1 MTEQLFS
8 IAHYADQA
16 VLWILIGLSV
26 VSLGIILERF
36 FFLNGIHKDSKEV
49 LEKIELALK
58 ENRLSEIKELAKNT
72 NSVMGKAATYALI
85 HIEESGEKGLEEIFN
100 TFSITLRPKMEK
112 FLSFLG
118 TIGSNAPYIGLLGT
132 VLGIM
137 KAFHDMTHATSD
149 AGQKVVMAGISL
161 ALVAT
166 ASGLAVAIPSVMF
179 YNYFNKKV
187 QSIFDALNAVRE
199 LCLAYAKTIGSKK

>member
-26 VSLGIILERF
+26 VSLGIILERL
-36 FFLNGIHKDSKEV
+36 FFLNSIHKDSKEV

-137 KAFHDMTHATSD
+137 KAFHDITHATSD

>member
-36 FFLNGIHKDSKEV
+36 FFLGSIHKDSKEV

-72 NSVMGKAATYALI
+72 HSVMGKAATYALI

>member
-8 IAHYADQA
+8 MAHYADQA
-16 VLWILIGLSV
+16 VLWVLIILSILSFA
-26 VSLGIILERF
+26 IILERF
-36 FFLNGIHKDSKEV
+36 FFLNKVYKDSKV
-49 LEKIELALK
+49 MLERIENALLENKLSDVTEMAKIPDSMMATAAAYALK
-58 ENRLSEIKELAKNT
+58 
-72 NSVMGKAATYALI
+72 
-85 HIEESGEKGLEEIFN
+85 HIEHSGDKGLEEIFN
-100 TFSITLRPKMEK
+100 TITITQRPKMEK

-137 KAFHDMTHATSD
+137 KAFHDMTQASSE
-149 AGQKVVMAGISL
+149 AGQKVVMAGISM

-166 ASGLAVAIPSVMF
+166 ATGLAVAIPSVAA

-187 QSIFDALNAVRE
+187 QSIFDALSGVRE
-199 LCLAYAKTIGSKK
+199 LCLAYAKNLGAKK

>member
-1 MTEQLFS
+1 MLLC
-8 IAHYADQA
+8 ICLY
-16 VLWILIGLSV
+16 
-26 VSLGIILERF
+26 
-36 FFLNGIHKDSKEV
+36 
-49 LEKIELALK
+49 
-58 ENRLSEIKELAKNT
+58 RLPSN
-72 NSVMGKAATYALI
+72 YALI

>member
-8 IAHYADQA
+8 MAHYADQA
-16 VLWILIGLSV
+16 VLWLLVTLSILSFA
-26 VSLGIILERF
+26 IILERYF
-36 FFLNGIHKDSKEV
+36 YLNKVYKDSRVMLERIEKALLENNLADVKEMA
-49 LEKIELALK
+49 KIQD
-58 ENRLSEIKELAKNT
+58 
-72 NSVMGKAATYALI
+72 SVMGTAAAYGVK
-85 HIEESGEKGLEEIFN
+85 HIEQSGEKGLEEIFN
-100 TFSITLRPKMEK
+100 TFTITLRPKMEK

-137 KAFHDMTHATSD
+137 KAFHDMTQASSE
-149 AGQKVVMAGISL
+149 AGQKVVMAGISM

-166 ASGLAVAIPSVMF
+166 ATGLAVAIPSVAA

-187 QSIFDALNAVRE
+187 QSVFDALSAVRE
-199 LCLAYAKTIGSKK
+199 LCLAYAKNLGAKK

>member
-36 FFLNGIHKDSKEV
+36 FFLNSIHKDSKEV